1 MDEVSQYIAY
11 KGLDWNLR
19 NRVLEYYQ
27 YKYSG
32 GKFFDEKR
40 IMTELNN
47 PLREVFIIDI
57 IL

>member
-1 MDEVSQYIAY
+1 MDEVSQYISY

-19 NRVLEYYQ
+19 NRILEYYQ

-47 PLREVFIIDI
+47 PLRQVIRKT
-57 IL
+57 